1 MPDFN
6 YYVSAQNGN
15 DTNNGL
21 TPATAWA
28 TLTKAAGS
36 AVAQAGGN
44 TYVRIGPGIYR
55 ESFIPQNGI
64 SATEKLIYAGDPH
77 CVHLVGD
84 KPGRIRITKCNAQEF
99 PQVGRVLDW
108 TGKTNVELWDVE
120 VDGSRNDYALT
131 NVAISRRVK
140 AISKDGINSGTNYNC
155 TVAGC
160 STGISSGTNYNCT
173 VVGGNVGIING
184 TNYNCTVVG
193 CSTGISGCTNYNCT
207 VVGGSAGISGG
218 TNYNCTVVGGS
229 TGISGC
235 TNYNCTV
242 VGGSTGISG
251 GTSRGCR
258 AIYCSNLGTTEGKH
272 LSLSLDKILPNFLDI
287 YEMLKGSLGVHVIN
301 TTVSTTINLQAEV
314 LSAFTPSGAGKCQG
328 AQLYVITAAA
338 SGNVLIEL
346 QKNVAGSWQ
355 TQRSKTV
362 PCDQLIN
369 TEWNLFEFNQGS
381 GDDMLTTAAN
391 TWRFRITADT
401 NGQSTT
407 IGGSNS
413 TTPGMLSHF
422 HPSTVPNEDILG
434 QRRDY
439 GMPSAYAADVP
450 IVELDDVIF
459 HTLSPSIRFTGHGEK
474 VLKLPV
480 RANQETTVRY
490 QVRHNGALAG
500 KEPQVRIQ
508 SKHDGPP
515 IIGGVSATHSTGA
528 DTWEQLS
535 VTVTAPVDCVLDVVL
550 ASRDPGKNAWFSA
563 PSVT

>member
-140 AISKDGINSGTNYNC
+140 AISKDGING
-155 TVAGC
+155 
-160 STGISSGTNYNCT
+160 GTNYNCT